1 MSLLTD
7 ASLIVTPNAYK
18 ESKLYSVIPN
28 TVLGDM
34 NIVRATTA
42 TRVNSAGLIE
52 LVPRNLLTYSNTFT
66 NGDWSTSQATLT
78 SGQSG
83 YDGTSNAYKLQATGT
98 NCYLYQGSFNF
109 SRNQSVYAK
118 AGNYT
123 QISFIVG
130 GYNNGVQFNLTT
142 GTIANNTNS
151 SYYTPSIESVGNGW
165 YRCSVA
171 VSSAAPTYPFLFA
184 PNFVAGGYS
193 ASGDFIYIQNAQTE
207 FSATATEYFPTT
219 TRLNI
224 PRLDYSNGS
233 CPSILVEPQSTNLL
247 LRSEEF
253 ENFAWNKGTGGSI
266 SANSVISPSG
276 ISNADAYTWAV
287 STIAFAYLSQVASA
301 LSQNSHTFSIWLK
314 RPFGSGSRTI
324 SLCISDVFVSTASSS
339 IFTVTE
345 TWQRFQ
351 FTRASASATGQV
363 GVGFIFG
370 ASGTSIAAGDILN
383 VWGAQLEL
391 GSSPTS
397 YIPTTAATVTRNAD
411 VISKT
416 GISSLIGPTE
426 GTIYAEINN
435 TLMTYSATGYVMRIF
450 ADANNEV
457 WIRKESGSNK
467 YTAKWRANSVDV
479 YTQSNISVLNG
490 NNKIA
495 IAYKTGNSA
504 VYLNGTQ
511 IGTNASTGAFAVA
524 PSQIGIGSSST
535 ADFFND
541 RIELAT
547 VFPTRLT
554 NAQLATLTTL

>member
-276 ISNADAYTWAV
+276 ISNADAYTWAG
-287 STIAFAYLSQVASA
+287 STIAFAYLSQVASS

-397 YIPTTAATVTRNAD
+397 YIPTTASTVTRNAD

-511 IGTNASTGAFAVA
+511 IGTSASTGAFAVA

>member
-52 LVPRNLLTYSNTFT
+52 
-66 NGDWSTSQATLT
+66 
-78 SGQSG
+78 
-83 YDGTSNAYKLQATGT
+83 
-98 NCYLYQGSFNF
+98 
-109 SRNQSVYAK
+109 
-118 AGNYT
+118 
-123 QISFIVG
+123 
-130 GYNNGVQFNLTT
+130 
-142 GTIANNTNS
+142 
-151 SYYTPSIESVGNGW
+151 
-165 YRCSVA
+165 SVA
-171 VSSAAPTYPFLFA
+171 INV
-184 PNFVAGGYS
+184 
-193 ASGDFIYIQNAQTE
+193 
-207 FSATATEYFPTT
+207 
-219 TRLNI
+219 
-224 PRLDYSNGS
+224 PRLDYTLGS
-233 CPSILVEPQSTNLL
+233 CPSILVEPQKTNSLIY
-247 LRSEEF
+247 SNQF
-253 ENFAWNKGTGGSI
+253 DHGIWTK
-266 SANSVISPSG
+266 NSVIVTANAAISPEGYANADKLISTAVSGFHSLTQLASKSALTTYTFSFFAKAAEIGFCIPNFSNTFNGTQLLAQVNLTNGAVAFVSAGLSVSTQNYGNGWFRVILTATSQNNTSDFMATINTTDAAGNSNFTGNGTSG
-276 ISNADAYTWAV
+276 ILIY
-287 STIAFAYLSQVASA
+287 
-301 LSQNSHTFSIWLK
+301 
-314 RPFGSGSRTI
+314 
-324 SLCISDVFVSTASSS
+324 
-339 IFTVTE
+339 
-345 TWQRFQ
+345 
-351 FTRASASATGQV
+351 
-363 GVGFIFG
+363 
-370 ASGTSIAAGDILN
+370 
-383 VWGAQLEL
+383 GAQLEI
-391 GSSPTS
+391 GSYPTS
-397 YIPTTAATVTRNAD
+397 YIPTTAAIATRNAD

-435 TLMTYSATGYVMRIF
+435 TLMTSYSTGYVMRIF

-511 IGTNASTGAFAVA
+511 IGTSASIGAFVVA
-524 PSQIGIGSSST
+524 PSQIDIGSSST